1 MHPARIVYD
10 LPNGTYHADDGTLSA
25 SRLKRCF
32 ASPAA
37 ARRPPKKPKDRKP
50 LDLGSALHA
59 LVLEGVA
66 PPVSPWENYK
76 KKEAQDW
83 RDAQIA
89 AGVPVLSADDAA
101 QVEAMGEAVASWHAA
116 WVTAG
121 NAPILPFGLASW
133 GVAEAS
139 VYWTEQGIAMRC
151 RPDFLIFP
159 TDATGAPIRPSSGVA
174 WGTPWASPPVVVSIK
189 TAGGRVGA
197 RDWARR
203 QYTCVTDTD
212 AKYDV
217 GEAHYCAGIAALYG
231 IAPEDVACLWVVVDT
246 ETLEVICADFG
257 DAGRRRAIALRQ
269 QCIRHFLDRDVVTH
283 DVTVRQYTIPP
294 WADKQDHFTTGDDE

>member
-1 MHPARIVYD
+1 MQPRIVYD
-10 LPNGTYHADDGTLSA
+10 LPNAAYHADDGTLSA

-37 ARRPPKKPKDRKP
+37 ARRQHKEPKDRKP
-50 LDLGSALHA
+50 LDLGSALHS
-59 LVLEGVA
+59 LVLEGTS
-66 PPVSPWENYK
+66 PTPSPWENYK

-83 RDAQIA
+83 RDAQHA
-89 AGVPVLSADDAA
+89 AGFPVLSVADVAH
-101 QVEAMGEAVASWHAA
+101 VEAMGAAVAAWHAA
-116 WVTAG
+116 WVAAG
-121 NAPILPFGLASW
+121 NAPILPFGIASW
-133 GVAEAS
+133 GAAEAS
-139 VYWTEQGIAMRC
+139 VYWTEQGIPMRC

-159 TDATGAPIRPSSGVA
+159 TAGDGTPIRPGDA
-174 WGTPWASPPVVVSIK
+174 RNPGPFTSPPVVVSLK

-203 QYTCVTDTD
+203 QYTCVTDST
-212 AKYDV
+212 AGYDV

-231 IAPEDVACLWVVVDT
+231 IAPSDVACLWLVVDT

-257 DAGRRRAIALRQ
+257 DAGRRRAVTLRQ
-269 QCIRHFLDRDVVTH
+269 QCIRHYLDRDVITH

-294 WADKQDHFTTGDDE
+294 WADKQDHFTTGDEE

>member
-1 MHPARIVYD
+1 MQPRIVYD
-10 LPNGTYHADDGTLSA
+10 LPNAAYHADDGTLSA

-32 ASPAA
+32 ASPTA
-37 ARRPPKKPKDRKP
+37 ARRRHKEPAASARKH

-59 LVLEGVA
+59 LVLEGV
-66 PPVSPWENYK
+66 PPTVSPFPDFRTNAA
-76 KKEAQDW
+76 KEW

-101 QVEAMGEAVASWHAA
+101 HVEAMGAAVAGWHAA
-116 WVTAG
+116 WCGAG
-121 NAPILPFGLASW
+121 NAPILPFGIASW
-133 GVAEAS
+133 GAAEAS
-139 VYWTEQGIAMRC
+139 VYWTEQGIPMRC

-159 TDATGAPIRPSSGVA
+159 TAAD
-174 WGTPWASPPVVVSIK
+174 GTPLRPGDARDPGPFASPPVVVSIK

-203 QYTCVTDTD
+203 QYTCVTDTA

-231 IAPEDVACLWVVVDT
+231 IRPEDVACLWVVVDT

-257 DAGRRRAIALRQ
+257 DEGRRRAVTLRQ
-269 QCIRHFLDRDVVTH
+269 QCIRHYLDRDVVTH

-294 WADKQDHFTTGDDE
+294 WADKQDHFTTGDEE